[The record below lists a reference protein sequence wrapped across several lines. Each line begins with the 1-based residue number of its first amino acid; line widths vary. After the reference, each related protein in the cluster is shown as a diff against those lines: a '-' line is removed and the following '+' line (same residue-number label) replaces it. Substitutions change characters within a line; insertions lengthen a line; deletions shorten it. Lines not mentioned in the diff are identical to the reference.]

1 MQSMTKAQNDLSFSW
16 SFLLTQQ
23 KILFFSVT
31 NILGNKPIYGYDYSP
46 TRNATGQFEGRAM
59 IPTAKRFAFVGFFWT
74 ISKNKKDNQLDQL

>member
-31 NILGNKPIYGYDYSP
+31 NILGNRPIYGYEYSD
-46 TRNATGQFEGRAM
+46 TRNPSGQFEGRAM
-59 IPTAKRFAFVGFFWT
+59 IPTAKRFAFLGFFWT